1 METSILE
8 SIGVEIIGVMSPVS
22 ICMLLVVFL
31 VYTLTPASPDPVPIR
46 SAATLVYL
54 ENPSDSTAQKFEG
67 ALLNAAVFVILIA
80 AVTFLL
86 VVLYYY
92 NFNNFLKNYMR
103 FSAFFVLGSMGG
115 SIFLSIIQ
123 HFSIPIDSITCSILL
138 FNFTVVGVLSVF
150 SGGIPIFLRQGYM
163 VLLGIIVAAWF
174 SKLPEWTTWVLLVA
188 LAVYDLVAV
197 LAPGGP
203 LKLLVELAS
212 SRDEEL
218 PALVYE
224 ARPTVS
230 PNHGGRGSSTASAL
244 GLLVTGSL
252 ESGSVELQ
260 PVPRNNG
267 NRLGVVDAADLRAR
281 QIDNRRV
288 DEESTPLVSCSAEGR
303 PTSSGGFESDYS
315 TENVGS
321 LQAQLYGNQDSEI
334 VVDEEMSPLVNM
346 RLGSEREQ
354 TDNWGGRSSGTEIP
368 VIETRGI
375 KLGLGDFVFYS
386 VLVGRAAMYDLM
398 TVYAC
403 YLAIISG
410 LGCTLILLSVCQ
422 KALPALPISIM
433 LGVTFYFL
441 TRLLMEPFVVGLS
454 TNLMMF

>member
-22 ICMLLVVFL
+22 ICMLLVVLL
-31 VYTLTPASPDPVPIR
+31 VYALTPASPDPLPMR

-54 ENPSDSTAQKFEG
+54 ENPSDSAGQKFEG

-123 HFSIPIDSITCSILL
+123 HFSIPIDSITCLILL

-218 PALVYE
+218 PALIYE
-224 ARPTVS
+224 ARPTIS
-230 PNHGGRGSSTASAL
+230 RNNGSRGSSSASVL
-244 GLLVTGSL
+244 GLIVTGSS
-252 ESGSVELQ
+252 ESASVELQ
-260 PVPRNNG
+260 PVIRNNE
-267 NRLGVVDAADLRAR
+267 NLPGVVEAASLRAR
-281 QIDNRRV
+281 QTDINRA
-288 DEESTPLVSCSAEGR
+288 DGESSPLVAWSAER
-303 PTSSGGFESDYS
+303 SPTSSGGSESNYS
-315 TENVGS
+315 REDVRS
-321 LQAQLYGNQDSEI
+321 LQAHLYGNQESEI
-334 VVDEEMSPLVNM
+334 VVDEEMSPLVTM
-346 RLGSEREQ
+346 RSGNEREL
-354 TDNWGGRSSGTEIP
+354 TGNWGGRSNGTEIP
-368 VIETRGI
+368 AIATGV
-375 KLGLGDFVFYS
+375 YS
-386 VLVGRAAMYDLM
+386 FLCFKNYSSLN
-398 TVYAC
+398 
-403 YLAIISG
+403 LA
-410 LGCTLILLSVCQ
+410 VN
-422 KALPALPISIM
+422 
-433 LGVTFYFL
+433 LGVRFIENESRF
-441 TRLLMEPFVVGLS
+441 RLHTLKDKEHEM
-454 TNLMMF
+454 